1 MATITLHVRLSNG
14 TKFPVSITGGSL
26 TDITI
31 LSVKKEISEKEG
43 DCPLEQQRLIYKGRI
58 LEDDRTLSDYG
69 IVDGSTLHLV
79 KSRASSGAPASNN
92 NAASTP
98 SPASTQQQQTS
109 PFMTPPMVPD
119 FSQMQQQM
127 TPERMSQMMNSP
139 LMQGLLD
146 NPETMRAMMEM
157 NPQMRQLME
166 SNPQL
171 REVMNNPQLLR
182 QSMEMMRNPQA
193 MQHMMRSQDLAMSQL
208 ENMPGGFAA
217 LSSMYRDVQEPMM
230 EAMQSGN
237 RDASSGTGSADAA
250 NARSGAAGTAMPN
263 PWGSPTQTNNQT
275 AGTSTPAPSANPSR
289 NPPMMNPW
297 GMGANPIGMGANPMG
312 MGANPMGMGANP
324 MGGTNNNNPWAPNSQ
339 RPSQQQMEQTLQML
353 ENPAAN
359 QMMDQF
365 LSSNP
370 GFMEQIISQNPMIQ
384 QLRQSNP
391 QAAAMMSN
399 PEMMRT
405 MMRPENIRAMMQGFP
420 PMGAMPQSTGFGGG
434 ANGSSNSGG
443 DNLDFSSL
451 LNQMQSASLTGQAP
465 QQQQHPADHY
475 RAQLTSLRDMGF
487 DDEQASLRALHV
499 NRGNLNR
506 AVDMMLMGNVPD
518 VVPGLDFSTSTNSNS
533 ENSQT
538 ANSTSANADNETSP
552 AEPKDASEKKND

>member
-14 TKFPVSITGGSL
+14 TNFPILIKDDSL
-26 TDITI
+26 TGTTV
-31 LSVKKEISEKEG
+31 LSVKKEIFEKEG
-43 DCPLEQQRLIYKGRI
+43 DCPTERQRLIFKGRI

-69 IVDGSTLHLV
+69 IEDGSTIHLV
-79 KSRASSGAPASNN
+79 KSRASTGSPATNN
-92 NAASTP
+92 NVASTP
-98 SPASTQQQQTS
+98 SSGVTQQEQQQRQTN
-109 PFMTPPMVPD
+109 PFMMPSMAPD

-237 RDASSGTGSADAA
+237 RDTSGSTGSANAA

-263 PWGSPTQTNNQT
+263 PWGNPAQTSNQSS
-275 AGTSTPAPSANPSR
+275 GTSTTAPSANPSSA
-289 NPPMMNPW
+289 PPLMNPW
-297 GMGANPIGMGANPMG
+297 HMARNPFGDTATNNTANPFV
-312 MGANPMGMGANP
+312 
-324 MGGTNNNNPWAPNSQ
+324 PNSQ
-339 RPSQQQMEQTLQML
+339 QPSQQQMEQTLQML
-353 ENPAAN
+353 ENPAVN
-359 QMMDQF
+359 SMMDQF
-365 LSSNP
+365 LASNP
-370 GFMEQIISQNPMIQ
+370 GFMEQIITQNPMIQ
-384 QLRQSNP
+384 QMRQNNP

-399 PEMMRT
+399 PEMLRT
-405 MMRPENIRAMMQGFP
+405 MMRPENIRTMMQGLP
-420 PMGAMPQSTGFGGG
+420 PTGSVPQSMGFSSG
-434 ANGSSNSGG
+434 ASGSVNPGG
-443 DNLDFSSL
+443 DNLDFSTL
-451 LNQMQSASLTGQAP
+451 LNQMQSASLNRQAQP
-465 QQQQHPADHY
+465 PMQQHPADRY
-475 RAQLTSLRDMGF
+475 RAQLISLRDMGF
-487 DDEQASLRALHV
+487 DDEQASLRALHA
-499 NRGNLNR
+499 NQGNLNR
-506 AVDMMLMGNVPD
+506 AVDMLLMGTVPD
-518 VVPGLDFSTSTNSNS
+518 VVPGLDLSMNSNNTSENNVTNSGAATSSSTNADS
-533 ENSQT
+533 ET
-538 ANSTSANADNETSP
+538 VP
-552 AEPKDASEKKND
+552 AEPKDAAEKKND